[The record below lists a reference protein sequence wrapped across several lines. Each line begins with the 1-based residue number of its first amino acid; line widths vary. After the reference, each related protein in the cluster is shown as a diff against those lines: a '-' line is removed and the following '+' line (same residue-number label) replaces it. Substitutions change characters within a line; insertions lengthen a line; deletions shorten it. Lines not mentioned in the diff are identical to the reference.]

1 MKHIDH
7 PTMRCQLIGLMLL
20 LLAML
25 LLTPAA
31 HSRDAEPVDEE
42 FTTDIRILLEDSHDQ
57 SRVPGPQY
65 NFGQTYFHE
74 MLVKTGATV
83 ETTTGVQGRARQPLS
98 LEFLKRY
105 QLVIS
110 HGKYNT
116 GPTITHPFLA
126 EEIEAV
132 GDFVARGGFFMV
144 ISGLI
149 GLNDNPQFYN
159 PLLKQFGIAVS
170 NDPSPG
176 KVATLRDME
185 DPLIRA
191 VPFIYP
197 IWGGTLELSNR
208 SARVLGSIDK
218 KPVLATVP
226 YGDGEVIAFAGG
238 SSWLNQGFTPR
249 ATDSDAQKRVLE
261 DKTRLMTNVLRWI
274 DFMHHHAVKGK

>member
-1 MKHIDH
+1 MKHINH
-7 PTMRCQLIGLMLL
+7 PAMRCQASGMMMMVMILI
-20 LLAML
+20 
-25 LLTPAA
+25 THAA
-31 HSRDAEPVDEE
+31 ISRDAEPVDEE

-116 GPTITHPFLA
+116 GPTITHPFLD

-132 GDFVARGGFFMV
+132 GDYVVRGGFFMV
-144 ISGLI
+144 ISGL
-149 GLNDNPQFYN
+149 GGMDDGPQFYN

-176 KVATLRDME
+176 KVATLKDME
-185 DPLIRA
+185 DPVIRA

-197 IWGGTLELSNR
+197 VWGGTSVLS
-208 SARVLGSIDK
+208 
-218 KPVLATVP
+218 
-226 YGDGEVIAFAGG
+226 
-238 SSWLNQGFTPR
+238 
-249 ATDSDAQKRVLE
+249 
-261 DKTRLMTNVLRWI
+261 
-274 DFMHHHAVKGK
+274 